1 MCDRL
6 VNAFARTLK
15 LVPDWFLTNKILE
28 DFDNLIFL
36 NDDIVFVNAGSDN
49 VAFLVIIWVL

>member
-1 MCDRL
+1 MCDKL
-6 VNAFARTLK
+6 VNTFARTLK
-15 LVPDWFLTNKILE
+15 LVPDWVLTNKILE
-28 DFDNLIFL
+28 DFDNLTFL